1 MGSRPEDSPPAQPLA
16 EPGPVVS
23 TLDIKDLTVAAP
35 SRPPPSANPPR
46 LAIIGAGSRGQA
58 YAHAVARATAGRIVA
73 VAEPHPYKRAQLG
86 RNHIW
91 GPDGRDGPADGEAFA
106 SWTEFVDHERDRR
119 RRAAEGEEGLAPGVD
134 GVFVCVLDEMHRDV
148 VVALASLPGG
158 VHIMCEKPLATSLA
172 HCVEM
177 YRALRANRDA
187 RGERCV
193 FSIGHVLRYSPHNVE
208 LRRLLLEERVIGD
221 VLSVVHTEPVGWWH
235 FTHSYVRG
243 NWRREDTTAPS
254 LLTKS
259 CHDVDV
265 LLWLLCSPARYD
277 GEEQALPHLPSTVSS
292 SGRLQY
298 FKKSR
303 KPTGAGAATNCLSCP
318 VEASC
323 KYSAKRIYTGAKPFM
338 GLDAGITAWPVSIVL
353 PEIEDLGAG
362 ERGRA
367 ALLEKLAEDY
377 GPDVPAAEVAKRN
390 WFGRCVYESD
400 NDVVDEQVVTIT
412 WDDDALPTR
421 ECSSSSS
428 SSGDDGGPMADS
440 MGGRGAKQ
448 ATFHMVAQTKRQ
460 CERHTRIYG
469 VGGEIYA
476 DSYTITVEDFNTG
489 KTTTHTPPMESAGHG
504 GGDLGLTRQFVEAI
518 DLVKNRRD
526 EGWTS
531 ERAQREVIRCTL
543 DETIRSHAMVFCAE
557 EARRGKKVVDW
568 AEWWARE
575 VEGQLEA
582 K

>member
-1 MGSRPEDSPPAQPLA
+1 MGSRAEDSPPTRPLA

-23 TLDIKDLTVAAP
+23 TLAENKDLTIRAP
-35 SRPPPSANPPR
+35 TPPPPSANPPR

-58 YAHAVARATAGRIVA
+58 YAHAVATATNGVVVA
-73 VAEPHPYKRAQLG
+73 VAEPHAFKRKQFG
-86 RNHIW
+86 RNYIW
-91 GPDGRDGPADGEAFA
+91 GRDKSPGEGEEFD
-106 SWTEFVDHERDRR
+106 SWTSFVEFEKDRR
-119 RRAAEGEEGLAPGVD
+119 RREAAGERGVPRGVD

-148 VVALASLPGG
+148 VVALAQLGG
-158 VHIMCEKPLATSLA
+158 IHIMCEKPLATRLDD
-172 HCVEM
+172 CVEM
-177 YRALRANRDA
+177 YRALRDNKDRN
-187 RGERCV
+187 GETCV

-265 LLWLLCSPARYD
+265 LLWLLCSPVKYKQG
-277 GEEQALPHLPSTVSS
+277 GEKAVPHLPSTVSS

-303 KPTGAGAATNCLSCP
+303 KPVGAGNTTNCLKCP
-318 VEASC
+318 VEESC
-323 KYSAKRIYTGAKPFM
+323 KYSAKRIYTSNKPFM
-338 GLDAGITAWPVSIVL
+338 GLDANNTGWPVSIVV

-362 ERGRA
+362 DKGRE
-367 ALLEKLAEDY
+367 ALMAKLAEDY
-377 GPDVPAAEVAKRN
+377 GPEVPDAEIAKRN

-400 NDVVDEQVVTIT
+400 NDVADEQVVTIT
-412 WDDDALPTR
+412 WDDDPLPAATQNN
-421 ECSSSSS
+421 EL
-428 SSGDDGGPMADS
+428 GPMADR
-440 MGGRGAKQ
+440 MGSRGAKQ
-448 ATFHMVAQTKRQ
+448 AIFHMVAQTKRQ

-469 VGGEIYA
+469 VNGEIYA
-476 DSYTITVEDFNTG
+476 DSYNIVIEDFNTG
-489 KTTTHTPPMESAGHG
+489 ETTTHTPRMESMGHG
-504 GGDLGLTRQFVEAI
+504 GGDLGLARQFVEAI
-518 DLVKNRRD
+518 DLVKNKRD
-526 EGWTS
+526 EGWTT
-531 ERAQREVIRCTL
+531 EKAQKEVIRCTL

-557 EARRGKKVVDW
+557 EAKMGRKVVDW
-568 AEWWARE
+568 ADWWARE
-575 VEGQLEA
+575 VEGKLES